1 MTTTKKGEIDMDI
14 KSKIN
19 EAIAFASDYFP
30 MFIRK
35 PTPKFVT
42 ESGNAVYGIVAEFS
56 ETPKVFS
63 AAKKVRDAGY
73 SKWDVHT
80 PFPIHD
86 IEEAMGIKTTKLPLL
101 AGGAAITGL
110 GIAIILQWGTTAYL
124 FPIVVQGKPF
134 EAWQPFVPIM
144 FELAV
149 LLTAFMCIFGMLALN
164 GLPRW
169 HHPLFSHE
177 RFSRVGNDRFF
188 IAIEANDPNFDPVQT
203 KKLLEEIGGT
213 DITLIEDID

>member
-1 MTTTKKGEIDMDI
+1 MNI
-14 KSKIN
+14 KDKLS
-19 EAIAFASDYFP
+19 EASAFAADYFP
-30 MFIRK
+30 MLIRK
-35 PTPKFVT
+35 PAPKFVT
-42 ESGNAVYGIVAEFS
+42 ESGNPVFGMVAEFS
-56 ETPKVFS
+56 ETPKVFK
-63 AAKKVRDAGY
+63 AAKQVRDAGY

-86 IEEAMGIKTTKLPLL
+86 MEEAMGIKTTKLPLM
-101 AGGAAITGL
+101 AGGAALTGL
-110 GIAIILQWGTTAYL
+110 TIAILLQWGTSYFLYPT
-124 FPIVVQGKPF
+124 VVQGKPF

-164 GLPRW
+164 GLPRF

-188 IAIEANDPNFDPVQT
+188 IAIEANDPNFDPIKT
-203 KKLLEEIGGT
+203 KQLLEAAGGS
-213 DITLIEDID
+213 DITLIEDVS